1 MLDHSTLV
9 RNAYQLQPLPPT
21 LARLSALMTEEM
33 PCLDEM
39 TEIISFDPVIT
50 AKLLR
55 VANSSF
61 SAPCRAVTQ
70 VKEAVV
76 RLGPGIV
83 FSLAIGSCARPL
95 MEQTVPGYGLYAG
108 ELWRHSVMAALAAE
122 ASRRFCHVAIPIA
135 SFTAALLHD
144 LGKLVLGQSLTSENR
159 TLLRRA
165 VEEGGIEPFEAEV
178 EVLSVHHGEVGG
190 VIAQHWQLPESIIQG
205 ITCHHDPDK
214 TEETIGFVTHLAD
227 MVARTVSAGTTP
239 LVADNRRIAGTC
251 EFLGLTNKDFER
263 LCTQVGEDFQKM
275 IVRYY

>member
-9 RNAYQLQPLPPT
+9 RHAYQLQPLPPT
-21 LARLSALMTEEM
+21 LARLSALMAEDM
-33 PCLDEM
+33 PSLDEM
-39 TEIISFDPVIT
+39 TEIISLDPVIT
-50 AKLLR
+50 AELLR

-61 SAPCRAVTQ
+61 SASRRAVTQ

-83 FSLAIGSCARPL
+83 FSGRSAVCARPL

-108 ELWRHSVMAALAAE
+108 ELWRHSVMAALVAE
-122 ASRRFCHVAIPIA
+122 ACRRYCQVAIPLA

-144 LGKLVLGQSLTSENR
+144 LGKLVLGQSLTPECL

-165 VEEGGIEPFEAEV
+165 IQEGGIEPFEAEI

-190 VIAQHWQLPESIIQG
+190 VIGQHWQLPESIIQG
-205 ITCHHDPDK
+205 ITQHHDPEK

-227 MVARTVSAGTTP
+227 VVARTVSAGKTP
-239 LVADNRRIAGTC
+239 LVADTRRNC
-251 EFLGLTNKDFER
+251 EH
-263 LCTQVGEDFQKM
+263 V
-275 IVRYY
+275 

>member
-159 TLLRRA
+159 NSAPACRR
-165 VEEGGIEPFEAEV
+165 GGRNRAFRGRSRSP
-178 EVLSVHHGEVGG
+178 VG
-190 VIAQHWQLPESIIQG
+190 PSRRSRR
-205 ITCHHDPDK
+205 CHRPA
-214 TEETIGFVTHLAD
+214 LAT
-227 MVARTVSAGTTP
+227 A
-239 LVADNRRIAGTC
+239 
-251 EFLGLTNKDFER
+251 
-263 LCTQVGEDFQKM
+263 
-275 IVRYY
+275 